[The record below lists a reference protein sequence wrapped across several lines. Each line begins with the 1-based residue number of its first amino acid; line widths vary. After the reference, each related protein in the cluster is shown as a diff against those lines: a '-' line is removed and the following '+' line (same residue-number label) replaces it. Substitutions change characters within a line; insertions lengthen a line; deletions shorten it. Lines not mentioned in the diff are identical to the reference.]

1 MHLLILTVLFTG
13 VVTLPDHIALGPPLS
28 EEDGNDETASNGDSD
43 SKISDESAE
52 KLIAN
57 AIREKVKNM
66 TGNDQQGSISR
77 SFSVRNGIKTSKRD
91 QIKIKRR
98 IKVQNHKDKKWNHIW
113 RGWKSLNNRIQRGK
127 KAAFGVNAKRNITR
141 NPQKKQVN
149 TETEAASLHIKGVK
163 KPCRISDEE
172 AAMALNVHRAYRKE
186 EHARNMWSLDWDQDL
201 AELAQGLAD
210 ECVFKHTNLEFAN
223 GVRVGQNLGATTGSN
238 HSIERMVHLFMNEK
252 ADYNYMEHKWTNV
265 VGHYLQVVNWRTI
278 KVGCAVNKCDNLY
291 ISHENQQEVWNNAWY
306 WVCDYWPPVS
316 YKTRPYDY
324 KDGQVCSE
332 CMVPKDSGLGWRC
345 EDQTCQDCKLDGT
358 DPSCKQSKECT
369 SFNKDKDINCP
380 LIASFGMC
388 GGHNFKWSLI
398 HCQTSC
404 KLCSTVN
411 DAFADES

>member
-1 MHLLILTVLFTG
+1 MKPEYILFYR
-13 VVTLPDHIALGPPLS
+13 
-28 EEDGNDETASNGDSD
+28 DGNDETASNGDSD

-57 AIREKVKNM
+57 AIREKVKNI

-98 IKVQNHKDKKWNHIW
+98 TKDQNRKDKKWNH
-113 RGWKSLNNRIQRGK
+113 RLYNHGHGWGSLHNKIKRGK

-141 NPQKKQVN
+141 IPQKKQVN

-252 ADYNYMEHKWTNV
+252 ADYNYTEHKWTNV
-265 VGHYLQVVNWRTI
+265 VGHYLQVSLFFKSNNTVVCFR
-278 KVGCAVNKCDNLY
+278 
-291 ISHENQQEVWNNAWY
+291 ISI
-306 WVCDYWPPVS
+306 D
-316 YKTRPYDY
+316 
-324 KDGQVCSE
+324 
-332 CMVPKDSGLGWRC
+332 L
-345 EDQTCQDCKLDGT
+345 
-358 DPSCKQSKECT
+358 
-369 SFNKDKDINCP
+369 
-380 LIASFGMC
+380 
-388 GGHNFKWSLI
+388 
-398 HCQTSC
+398 
-404 KLCSTVN
+404 
-411 DAFADES
+411 